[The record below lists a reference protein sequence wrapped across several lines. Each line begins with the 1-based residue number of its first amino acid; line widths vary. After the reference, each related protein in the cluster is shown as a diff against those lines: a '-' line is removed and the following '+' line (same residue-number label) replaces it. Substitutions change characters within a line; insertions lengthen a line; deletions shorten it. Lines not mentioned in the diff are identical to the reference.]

1 MGQWGDRGKKG
12 KWIKGIKELEN
23 KHTPSV
29 REDTGKETSM
39 HAADWALRKG
49 GRPGPLR
56 ARRGPSG
63 PPGTLALPVGQGW
76 EVGLVQCP
84 FTWSVTTGIAL
95 AKTRMRLEIEECVR
109 EKERWR
115 GQWDENNAA
124 AKERDSKRK
133 HSSNSSFNHPKIIL
147 IWKGRW
153 KGKGKW

>member
-84 FTWSVTTGIAL
+84 FT
-95 AKTRMRLEIEECVR
+95 
-109 EKERWR
+109 
-115 GQWDENNAA
+115 
-124 AKERDSKRK
+124 
-133 HSSNSSFNHPKIIL
+133 
-147 IWKGRW
+147 
-153 KGKGKW
+153 

>member
-1 MGQWGDRGKKG
+1 MGQWRNTGIKG

-63 PPGTLALPVGQGW
+63 PPGTLALPDGQGW

-84 FTWSVTTGIAL
+84 FT
-95 AKTRMRLEIEECVR
+95 
-109 EKERWR
+109 
-115 GQWDENNAA
+115 
-124 AKERDSKRK
+124 
-133 HSSNSSFNHPKIIL
+133 
-147 IWKGRW
+147 
-153 KGKGKW
+153 